1 MKIIEYEDKYLEEVK
16 DLLVE
21 LEEYILSID
30 EDNLDQ
36 LHPEYRDKM
45 AILDLEEVKENNGKC
60 YLAIDNNAV
69 VGLIMGCLRSYDEYD
84 YLDYKCPR
92 CGEVT
97 ELIVSKKTRSKG
109 IGSLLMNKMEE
120 YFKKPVTEIREEL
133 ANVIRD
139 QGTVQEVQRNL
150 VKDVKTTPA
159 EVRKFYN
166 QLPADSI
173 PYIPMQ
179 VEVQIITLNP
189 KVPQQEIDNVKA
201 RLRDF
206 SEQVNKGERDF
217 STLAVLYSEDRG
229 SAMMGGEMGFV
240 SKSNLVPEFANVAFN
255 LNDPKKVSKI
265 VETEYGY
272 HIIQLIE
279 KRGDRIN
286 VRHILLRPHVS
297 EKDISDALVRLD
309 SLRVDLID
317 KKISF
322 DEITQYVSQ
331 DKDTRNNKGLM
342 VNPQT
347 GNSKFEMGQ
356 LPQDVAKVV
365 ADLKVGEIS
374 KPFVMTDERKNK
386 EVVAIVKLKNR
397 IDGHKANMSDDYQ
410 TLKAIVEEKKKTD
423 ILNEWLAKKQSE
435 TYIRIKEG
443 WRNCEFKYDGWIKK

>member
-1 MKIIEYEDKYLEEVK
+1 M
-16 DLLVE
+16 
-21 LEEYILSID
+21 
-30 EDNLDQ
+30 
-36 LHPEYRDKM
+36 
-45 AILDLEEVKENNGKC
+45 
-60 YLAIDNNAV
+60 
-69 VGLIMGCLRSYDEYD
+69 
-84 YLDYKCPR
+84 
-92 CGEVT
+92 
-97 ELIVSKKTRSKG
+97 
-109 IGSLLMNKMEE
+109 
-120 YFKKPVTEIREEL
+120 
-133 ANVIRD
+133 IRD
-139 QGTVQEVQRNL
+139 QGTVQEVQREL

-166 QLPADSI
+166 QLPVDSI

-297 EKDISDALVRLD
+297 EKDISDALARLD
-309 SLRVDLID
+309 TLRSDLED
-317 KKISF
+317 KKFTF

-365 ADLKVGEIS
+365 ANLEVGEIS
-374 KPFVMTDERKNK
+374 EPFVMTDDRKNK
-386 EVVAIVKLKNR
+386 EVVAIVKLKAR
-397 IDGHKANMSDDYQ
+397 IEGHKANMSDDYQ
-410 TLKAIVEEKKKTD
+410 ILKTIVEDRKKTD

-443 WRNCEFKYDGWIKK
+443 WRNCEFKYDGWIKN

>member
-1 MKIIEYEDKYLEEVK
+1 M
-16 DLLVE
+16 
-21 LEEYILSID
+21 
-30 EDNLDQ
+30 
-36 LHPEYRDKM
+36 
-45 AILDLEEVKENNGKC
+45 
-60 YLAIDNNAV
+60 
-69 VGLIMGCLRSYDEYD
+69 
-84 YLDYKCPR
+84 
-92 CGEVT
+92 
-97 ELIVSKKTRSKG
+97 
-109 IGSLLMNKMEE
+109 
-120 YFKKPVTEIREEL
+120 
-133 ANVIRD
+133 
-139 QGTVQEVQRNL
+139 

-166 QLPADSI
+166 QLPVDSI

-309 SLRVDLID
+309 SLR
-317 KKISF
+317 
-322 DEITQYVSQ
+322 
-331 DKDTRNNKGLM
+331 
-342 VNPQT
+342 
-347 GNSKFEMGQ
+347 
-356 LPQDVAKVV
+356 
-365 ADLKVGEIS
+365 
-374 KPFVMTDERKNK
+374 
-386 EVVAIVKLKNR
+386 
-397 IDGHKANMSDDYQ
+397 
-410 TLKAIVEEKKKTD
+410 
-423 ILNEWLAKKQSE
+423 
-435 TYIRIKEG
+435 
-443 WRNCEFKYDGWIKK
+443 

>member
-1 MKIIEYEDKYLEEVK
+1 
-16 DLLVE
+16 
-21 LEEYILSID
+21 
-30 EDNLDQ
+30 
-36 LHPEYRDKM
+36 
-45 AILDLEEVKENNGKC
+45 
-60 YLAIDNNAV
+60 
-69 VGLIMGCLRSYDEYD
+69 
-84 YLDYKCPR
+84 
-92 CGEVT
+92 
-97 ELIVSKKTRSKG
+97 
-109 IGSLLMNKMEE
+109 MEE

-297 EKDISDALVRLD
+297 EKDISDALIRLD

-374 KPFVMTDERKNK
+374 KPFVMTDERKIK
-386 EVVAIVKLKNR
+386 R
-397 IDGHKANMSDDYQ
+397 
-410 TLKAIVEEKKKTD
+410 
-423 ILNEWLAKKQSE
+423 WLQS
-435 TYIRIKEG
+435 
-443 WRNCEFKYDGWIKK
+443 

>member
-1 MKIIEYEDKYLEEVK
+1 
-16 DLLVE
+16 
-21 LEEYILSID
+21 
-30 EDNLDQ
+30 
-36 LHPEYRDKM
+36 
-45 AILDLEEVKENNGKC
+45 
-60 YLAIDNNAV
+60 
-69 VGLIMGCLRSYDEYD
+69 
-84 YLDYKCPR
+84 
-92 CGEVT
+92 
-97 ELIVSKKTRSKG
+97 
-109 IGSLLMNKMEE
+109 MEE

-386 EVVAIVKLKNR
+386 EVVAIV
-397 IDGHKANMSDDYQ
+397 S
-410 TLKAIVEEKKKTD
+410 
-423 ILNEWLAKKQSE
+423 
-435 TYIRIKEG
+435 
-443 WRNCEFKYDGWIKK
+443 